1 MEAFCGEWKP
11 VSVSEN
17 FCDYLTATGAEADF
31 VERVR
36 EHIKSGNIAPNL
48 VEKVGIEGNVVNMT
62 VEVGGKETYK
72 ISLKLGEPTEIQ
84 TLDKRTVTRLTEFKD
99 GEFHFNDTGPYEA
112 HLTSKIIDGGRILL
126 TLSCNGIEATRCYER
141 VA

>member
-48 VEKVGIEGNVVNMT
+48 VEKVGIEVS
-62 VEVGGKETYK
+62 
-72 ISLKLGEPTEIQ
+72 I
-84 TLDKRTVTRLTEFKD
+84 
-99 GEFHFNDTGPYEA
+99 
-112 HLTSKIIDGGRILL
+112 
-126 TLSCNGIEATRCYER
+126 
-141 VA
+141 